1 MKPGDDC
8 WNCKHQI
15 SAIHSRPPVFCRA
28 YPSGDG
34 IPFEI
39 LAGILR
45 HDRLL
50 GNEDAPVFFERMEK
64 RG

>member
-8 WNCKHQI
+8 WNCRHLR
-15 SAIHSRPPVFCRA
+15 SEVHSSPPVFCEA
-28 YPSGDG
+28 YPDDGG

-39 LAGILR
+39 LAGIIR

-50 GNEDAPVFFERMEK
+50 GNEDAPVTFERMEK